1 MEQILNI
8 VIDNGPVWQVNAGE
22 TGLGP
27 SPQLQTPE
35 TIAGKLLDLSLESL
49 LKIRFGK
56 DVSVSF
62 EGVSYRFA
70 PLRRMAVS
78 NSRDRNDERRTPTA

>member
-1 MEQILNI
+1 
-8 VIDNGPVWQVNAGE
+8 VNASE

-27 SPQLQTPE
+27 SPQPQTPE
-35 TIAGKLLDLSLESL
+35 TIAGKLVNLGLESL

-70 PLRRMAVS
+70 RLEKDGSFELQRP
-78 NSRDRNDERRTPTA
+78 